1 MFSKY
6 WKISEK
12 VRYLKK
18 QNKNKQTNLH
28 DYIQKNSVKNIKE
41 NQILDFETIRLIC
54 QSYLCL
60 DIDGIKVNNSFLSSI
75 FFTFQIWF
83 YFFNLPDEFC

>member
-6 WKISEK
+6 WKISDK

-41 NQILDFETIRLIC
+41 NQILDFGNHTINMSIVFMFGYRWN
-54 QSYLCL
+54 QS
-60 DIDGIKVNNSFLSSI
+60 
-75 FFTFQIWF
+75 
-83 YFFNLPDEFC
+83 E